1 MSCDEVLRLL
11 REREAA
17 CRSEAAR
24 LRAEAER
31 ITALLVTCEQELA
44 RITTACE
51 VVGEL
56 PRSEAGS
63 AAFCA
68 VSPVTVPAPRR
79 GGRPAD
85 ADARERLLAVLAR
98 YAGPVRC
105 RQVVEDLGLEVTA
118 RQVEVIRHRLKKAVA
133 AGVVVQTPGGLFTLA
148 RGQVAA
154 SG

>member
-17 CRSEAAR
+17 CRGEAER

-31 ITALLVTCEQELA
+31 ITALLATCERELA
-44 RITTACE
+44 RITTACQ

-56 PRSEAGS
+56 PRVELVPAAS
-63 AAFCA
+63 AAVALA
-68 VSPVTVPAPRR
+68 VVPAARR
-79 GGRPAD
+79 GGRLPD
-85 ADARERLLAVLAR
+85 AEARERLLAVLAR

-118 RQVEVIRHRLKKAVA
+118 RQVEVVRHRLKKAVA
-133 AGVVVQTPGGLFTLA
+133 AGLVVQTPGGLFTLA
-148 RGQVAA
+148 RGTVAA
-154 SG
+154 GG

>member
-17 CRSEAAR
+17 CRGEAER

-31 ITALLVTCEQELA
+31 ITALLATCERELA

-56 PRSEAGS
+56 PRIE
-63 AAFCA
+63 
-68 VSPVTVPAPRR
+68 PVPAAPAAVAFAVVPAARR
-79 GGRPAD
+79 PP
-85 ADARERLLAVLAR
+85 DARAREQLLAVLAR

-148 RGQVAA
+148 RGTVAA
-154 SG
+154 GG

>member
-17 CRSEAAR
+17 CRSEAER
-24 LRAEAER
+24 LRAEAGR
-31 ITALLVTCEQELA
+31 ITALLATCVRELG
-44 RITTACE
+44 RITTACQ

-56 PRSEAGS
+56 PPIAPGP
-63 AAFCA
+63 AAPAA
-68 VSPVTVPAPRR
+68 VALAVVPAARR
-79 GGRPAD
+79 PPD
-85 ADARERLLAVLAR
+85 VEARERLLAVLAR

-133 AGVVVQTPGGLFTLA
+133 AGLVVQTPGGLFTL
-148 RGQVAA
+148 
-154 SG
+154 